1 MTRCDYCGQPE
12 HRPYMQA
19 APMEYR
25 PPGLFH
31 ALIAAVILL
40 LHVVLAG
47 GLIGVIVLSLL
58 FIVGELA

>member
-31 ALIAAVILL
+31 AIVSIGVILGLSLGIGAFL
-40 LHVVLAG
+40 LTIFALLWVLAG
-47 GLIGVIVLSLL
+47 VR
-58 FIVGELA
+58 